1 MKAANG
7 GPIRANH
14 PNAEKLMI
22 NATFGRPLLAR
33 HLKVEKL
40 TNAIPGGPLQA
51 RHPKVENE
59 LVQLNL
65 LIFPING
72 SNR

>member
-22 NATFGRPLLAR
+22 NATFGKPLRAKYPR
-33 HLKVEKL
+33 VK
-40 TNAIPGGPLQA
+40 N
-51 RHPKVENE
+51 
-59 LVQLNL
+59 
-65 LIFPING
+65 
-72 SNR
+72 